1 MSEATGRY
9 HRQQILPMIGEA
21 GMARLRQAS
30 VLLIGVGALGGT
42 IADQLV
48 RAGIGRLRLVD
59 RDLVDWTNLHRQ
71 VLFSEQDARDAT
83 PKAIAAAVRLAA
95 VNSDVALD
103 PLVLDVHS
111 ANIEQ
116 LAGFP
121 HETATVTAAGLA
133 SGGRK
138 SPGLSTPRP
147 ERAHE
152 ALIPDAAQLTRSPDA
167 QLPALITPFR
177 ADLILDGTDNAE
189 TRYLINDLAVKHGIP
204 WVYGACVGVEGRIM
218 PILPGRGPCLRC
230 IFPQSPRSGELA
242 TCDTAGILGPAAAV
256 IAALQASLAIRI
268 LVSDENSDWSPV
280 NRGALSTVG
289 NGAMITSSSSP
300 LGEAGR
306 GLDSAHEMNAA
317 QVEMIRT
324 GDDTPVSIS
333 DSATASPESGHS
345 DPIHLLSLDAWTL
358 RVHALDVTNARQP
371 DCPACGLRRFDFLSL
386 PLEINAAALCGR
398 HAVQVRSGLT
408 ISTLDLTEIA
418 RRLTSAGQVQ
428 ALPYLVRCKLT
439 HSPQITLSVFAD
451 GRTVVD
457 GTTDIAQARTLV
469 ARYVGA

>member
-83 PKAIAAAVRLAA
+83 PKAIAAAARLAA

-121 HETATVTAAGLA
+121 PETATATATGLA
-133 SGGRK
+133 SRGRQ

-147 ERAHE
+147 DPLRPGQSGVTHKFGE
-152 ALIPDAAQLTRSPDA
+152 ASPLSCP
-167 QLPALITPFR
+167 LPLGVGVGRGLPRQADSLLRLDTLPNLPIGGLSPTTPFR

-204 WVYGACVGVEGRIM
+204 WIYGACVGVEGRIM

-242 TCDTAGILGPAAAV
+242 TCDTAGVLGPAAAV
-256 IAALQASLAIRI
+256 VAALQASLAIRI
-268 LVSDENSDWSPV
+268 LASDGSDGWS
-280 NRGALSTVG
+280 ALRTGPSSTVG
-289 NGAMITSSSSP
+289 TDAVIASSSSP
-300 LGEAGR
+300 P
-306 GLDSAHEMNAA
+306 N
-317 QVEMIRT
+317 Q
-324 GDDTPVSIS
+324 
-333 DSATASPESGHS
+333 
-345 DPIHLLSLDAWTL
+345 DPIHLLSLNAWTL
-358 RVHALDVTNARQP
+358 RVHTLDVTNARQP

-386 PLEINAAALCGR
+386 PLEINAATLCGR
-398 HAVQVRSGLT
+398 RAVQVRSGLAT
-408 ISTLDLTEIA
+408 STLDLAEIA
-418 RRLTSAGQVQ
+418 RRLASAGQVQ

-439 HSPQITLSVFAD
+439 DSPQITLSIFAD

-457 GTTDIAQARTLV
+457 GTTDIAQARSLV

>member
-1 MSEATGRY
+1 MSDATGRY

-83 PKAIAAAVRLAA
+83 PKAIAAAARLAA
-95 VNSDVALD
+95 INSDVALD
-103 PLVLDVHS
+103 PIVLDVHS

-116 LAGFP
+116 LVGFAP
-121 HETATVTAAGLA
+121 ETATATGLA
-133 SGGRK
+133 TE
-138 SPGLSTPRP
+138 GLSPT
-147 ERAHE
+147 A
-152 ALIPDAAQLTRSPDA
+152 
-167 QLPALITPFR
+167 PFR

-204 WVYGACVGVEGRIM
+204 WIYGACVGVEGRIM
-218 PILPGRGPCLRC
+218 PILPGYGPCLRC

-242 TCDTAGILGPAAAV
+242 TCDTAGVLGPAAATV
-256 IAALQASLAIRI
+256 AALQASLAIRI
-268 LVSDENSDWSPV
+268 LTSDGNSDWSPV
-280 NRGALSTVG
+280 NLGASSTIG
-289 NGAMITSSSSP
+289 NAAMITSSSFP
-300 LGEAGR
+300 LREAGR
-306 GLDSAHEMNAA
+306 GLNSAHEMKAA
-317 QVEMIRT
+317 PVELART
-324 GDDTPVSIS
+324 VDDAPVSIS
-333 DSATASPESGHS
+333 DSAVVSPESGHR
-345 DPIHLLSLDAWTL
+345 DPIHLLSLNAWTL
-358 RVHALDVTNARQP
+358 RVHTLDVTNARQP
-371 DCPACGLRRFDFLSL
+371 DCPACGHRRFDFLSL
-386 PLEINAAALCGR
+386 PLEINAATLCGR

-408 ISTLDLTEIA
+408 TSTLDLTELA
-418 RRLTSAGQVQ
+418 RRLASAGQVQ

-439 HSPQITLSVFAD
+439 DSPQITLSIFAD